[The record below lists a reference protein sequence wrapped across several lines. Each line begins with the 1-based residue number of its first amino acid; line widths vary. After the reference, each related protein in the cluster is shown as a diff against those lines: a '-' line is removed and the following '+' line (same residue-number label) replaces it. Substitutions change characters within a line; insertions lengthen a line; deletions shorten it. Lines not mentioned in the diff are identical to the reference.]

1 MTTSSPSPPE
11 GRPAGPGGPVPAVP
25 VAGSPGEGPTG
36 GSGAVEANGPQPQS
50 DVEVEGAGSN
60 LAGGGGSPAGSDVE
74 PNSGPAGPAPRTTAG
89 VADAEP
95 VPEPAGTP
103 PAARVADAE
112 SDPGPAGPPPP
123 AGVPDAEPVPGPAGR
138 PPAGRASD
146 AEPDSGP
153 GPAGTLPAA
162 EAAVVDAEPGGGPTA
177 TQPRAEASDQ
187 EPEDG
192 PTRSRTDP
200 APAVEGF
207 EGDPTAWPPDEAFE
221 AVELDDEGWTRRDLE
236 AILVVADEPVPAS
249 ALAEIVGARLSEVEE
264 LLVDLAGE
272 YARDGRGFVLRA
284 IAGGWRLYT
293 NPGAKAAVEAYL
305 RAGQQSRLTRAALE
319 TLAVIAYRQPV
330 TRFQV
335 AAVRGV
341 NVDGVFRTLASRG
354 LIHEVGTDPGP
365 GQAALYGTTPAFLE
379 QLGLNSLDQLPPI
392 KDYLPEGVD
401 LLDLQEQP

>member
-1 MTTSSPSPPE
+1 MTTPPPPPAE
-11 GRPAGPGGPVPAVP
+11 GQPAGPADPVPAVP
-25 VAGSPGEGPTG
+25 VAEPSESGPTDEPG
-36 GSGAVEANGPQPQS
+36 AVAAPDPQPKSELEEESGPGAGSDLEGGRGAGAGPDLERGGGFLAGSGVQADARPIGTQPDADADAVAPEPEPEAGLARAGSGSGA
-50 DVEVEGAGSN
+50 
-60 LAGGGGSPAGSDVE
+60 
-74 PNSGPAGPAPRTTAG
+74 
-89 VADAEP
+89 
-95 VPEPAGTP
+95 
-103 PAARVADAE
+103 AA
-112 SDPGPAGPPPP
+112 
-123 AGVPDAEPVPGPAGR
+123 
-138 PPAGRASD
+138 
-146 AEPDSGP
+146 
-153 GPAGTLPAA
+153 
-162 EAAVVDAEPGGGPTA
+162 
-177 TQPRAEASDQ
+177 
-187 EPEDG
+187 
-192 PTRSRTDP
+192 
-200 APAVEGF
+200 EGF

-221 AVELDDEGWTRRDLE
+221 AVGLDDRGWTRRDLE
-236 AILVVADEPVPAS
+236 AILLVADEPVPA
-249 ALAEIVGARLSEVEE
+249 AILAEIVGARLSEVEE

-272 YARDGRGFVLRA
+272 YARDGRGFVLRT

-365 GQAALYGTTPAFLE
+365 GQATLYGTTPAFLE